1 MKSLATPHMAFFCL
15 KFNVMKKSGTM
26 GIMSAIGEWL
36 DAESVSFTALCGE
49 RFSHREVLM
58 TMLGIAALIV
68 AIGVAGGVS

>member
-1 MKSLATPHMAFFCL
+1 
-15 KFNVMKKSGTM
+15 
-26 GIMSAIGEWL
+26 MSAVGAWL

-49 RFSHREVLM
+49 SFSHREVLL

>member
-1 MKSLATPHMAFFCL
+1 MKRTSSLSVA
-15 KFNVMKKSGTM
+15 
-26 GIMSAIGEWL
+26 SAIQRWL

-49 RFSHREVLM
+49 SFSHREVLL